1 LLLSSKSNRLRNL
14 SNFHPKSL
22 ESFKSLAHKSIAFCH
37 TSIAFCDWLLYLAPL
52 WLAALWLGALWL
64 GALWL
69 ATFPQTQLLLFQK

>member
-1 LLLSSKSNRLRNL
+1 LSI
-14 SNFHPKSL
+14 FHPKSF

-69 ATFPQTQLLLFQK
+69 GALWLATFPQTQLLLFQK